1 MITNYSELKTQIASW
16 VNRSDFDSVIPVF
29 IQLAEKQIKRKL
41 RIREMIRTVSL
52 TASADTA
59 TVALSGA
66 TGFVEVIHAQLADSD
81 RTLLQYLQPSSLF
94 THSNSTTAGTPKYYT
109 IATNSSDVEEIHLRP
124 VQSTNTNFEF
134 TYYAFDDLSADNI
147 SNIILSK
154 HPEIYLYL
162 SLANTSSYLIDDE
175 RVPLWTTLAQASMS
189 EVMRESEQAFYGQ
202 RRNVRY
208 SNDK

>member
-1 MITNYSELKTQIASW
+1 MITSYSELKTQIASW

-29 IQLAEKQIKRKL
+29 IQLAEKQLKRKL
-41 RIREMIRTVSL
+41 RIREMIRTASL
-52 TASADTA
+52 TAVDSTA

-94 THSNSTTAGTPKYYT
+94 THSNATTEGTPKYFT
-109 IATNSSDVEEIHLRP
+109 IATNSSDEEIIHLRP
-124 VQSTNTNFEF
+124 VPVSNTTFEF
-134 TYYAFDDLSADNI
+134 TYYAFDDLSTSNA
-147 SNIILSK
+147 SNIILAK

-162 SLANTSSYLIDDE
+162 SLANTSSYLVDDE
-175 RVPLWTTLAQASMS
+175 RVALWANLAQVAMT